1 MGMPWKDIGA
11 QRVTRLG
18 LGDDL
23 GLARTRARNHFN
35 VGVHAP
41 DRGLLRRGVCRHAHY
56 RAPWLG
62 HKPAEGMRMANGI
75 YCFEGDWGK
84 SRAPG
89 RDVRPILD
97 ALKAWDETP
106 YEHHGVGTKRE
117 LEHRL
122 EGWKRRTSFRVGYLA
137 THGTTRTIDL
147 GADELHLDE
156 LAASIAGRA
165 EGRVLLFSGCSVL
178 TAPEAVLKQFCLDA
192 GLAAVAG
199 YTRQV
204 DFVDGMAFEMLVL
217 RELAASERFK
227 STYARILRR
236 HPDWCARLG
245 FRMATPTWAS
255 ASPRRGRPPKA
266 DA

>member
-1 MGMPWKDIGA
+1 
-11 QRVTRLG
+11 
-18 LGDDL
+18 
-23 GLARTRARNHFN
+23 
-35 VGVHAP
+35 
-41 DRGLLRRGVCRHAHY
+41 
-56 RAPWLG
+56 
-62 HKPAEGMRMANGI
+62 MANGI

-178 TAPEAVLKQFCLDA
+178 TASEAVLKQFCLDA